1 MLRRDQDGIVCTG
14 IKYMV
19 RMAKKRGD
27 LVDLRGDVPNA
38 GNTQKKVH
46 DFILQ
51 TREQQKSRKG
61 KMCDSR
67 PHGTLMKSLLLC
79 LFHVNDDEDDDY
91 RDYGGGKYDEHLLQ
105 VFFNCASPIP
115 PK

>member
-38 GNTQKKVH
+38 GNTQKTSTRVH
-46 DFILQ
+46 IADKRAI
-51 TREQQKSRKG
+51 E
-61 KMCDSR
+61 
-67 PHGTLMKSLLLC
+67 
-79 LFHVNDDEDDDY
+79 V
-91 RDYGGGKYDEHLLQ
+91 
-105 VFFNCASPIP
+105 
-115 PK
+115 

>member
-38 GNTQKKVH
+38 GNTKNKYTSSYCRQESNRS
-46 DFILQ
+46 LE
-51 TREQQKSRKG
+51 RER
-61 KMCDSR
+61 CVTAAR
-67 PHGTLMKSLLLC
+67 TEL
-79 LFHVNDDEDDDY
+79 
-91 RDYGGGKYDEHLLQ
+91 
-105 VFFNCASPIP
+105 
-115 PK
+115 

>member
-38 GNTQKKVH
+38 GDTQKTSTRVH
-46 DFILQ
+46 IAD
-51 TREQQKSRKG
+51 TRAIE
-61 KMCDSR
+61 
-67 PHGTLMKSLLLC
+67 
-79 LFHVNDDEDDDY
+79 V
-91 RDYGGGKYDEHLLQ
+91 
-105 VFFNCASPIP
+105 
-115 PK
+115 